1 MTTDGSIY
9 EGRLRWGGDEEA
21 FWGDYFNGSKAG
33 NLWAAQVPSEQ
44 LIWREPVVLFGAAIF
59 QRTGSI
65 DLDRPFMA
73 RFGDI
78 ARIEAGE
85 RDIQVTLKSGTVI
98 GLDRYDADDLADG
111 LRVWDTSRGVVDLD
125 EWAIRRV
132 EFLPAPEQG
141 AVPERLHGTVQTAE
155 GDFTGFVQWDQREG
169 VGTGELDGFSSDAE
183 RHVRFDSIAAIAR
196 DSRDSSVVTL
206 LDGSEVVLSGRE
218 VGEGNRGIYVDDRRY
233 GRVLIFWR
241 TFERVDFSPG
251 ASGPAFDDFP
261 PGQPLAGRV
270 TTRDG
275 RRLEGRLVYDL
286 DESETVETLDARSR
300 GVNYNIPF
308 GLIASIL
315 LPGPDETRAGRANV
329 VLHSGETL
337 ELEMTGD
344 LAAGTAGMSIFGVG
358 SAGPEYVPWIDVA
371 SIEFDRPT
379 MMYPSMSSLS
389 GGR

>member
-1 MTTDGSIY
+1 
-9 EGRLRWGGDEEA
+9 
-21 FWGDYFNGSKAG
+21 
-33 NLWAAQVPSEQ
+33 
-44 LIWREPVVLFGAAIF
+44 
-59 QRTGSI
+59 
-65 DLDRPFMA
+65 
-73 RFGDI
+73 
-78 ARIEAGE
+78 
-85 RDIQVTLKSGTVI
+85 
-98 GLDRYDADDLADG
+98 
-111 LRVWDTSRGVVDLD
+111 
-125 EWAIRRV
+125 
-132 EFLPAPEQG
+132 
-141 AVPERLHGTVQTAE
+141 
-155 GDFTGFVQWDQREG
+155 
-169 VGTGELDGFSSDAE
+169 
-183 RHVRFDSIAAIAR
+183 
-196 DSRDSSVVTL
+196 
-206 LDGSEVVLSGRE
+206 
-218 VGEGNRGIYVDDRRY
+218 
-233 GRVLIFWR
+233 
-241 TFERVDFSPG
+241 VDFSPG